1 MLQPQAKPLSQPIL
15 DMSIDEHY
23 DDFMRGIDEFNRRE
37 FFECHDTW
45 EHIWQET
52 TGADKLFLQGIIH
65 AAVGL
70 YHFTNGRW
78 KGAKSQLQKCTT
90 KLAGYH
96 PTYRGVDVAH
106 LTSTFTNEFLPA
118 IEKAATGEK
127 IIPPNFPTIILTSKP
142 DTTQAQLSAQLDQQR
157 VLFQNEI
164 EALKRERDALK
175 ETLKAEQEKFALT
188 LKRHLKSMEKKER
201 LLYGMIALLG
211 LTLFALIALR

>member
-1 MLQPQAKPLSQPIL
+1 
-15 DMSIDEHY
+15 MSIDEHY
-23 DDFMRGIDEFNRRE
+23 DDFLRGIDEFNRRE

-106 LTSTFTNEFLPA
+106 LTSTFTNEFLPV
-118 IEKAATGEK
+118 IEKATNGEK
-127 IIPPNFPTIILTSKP
+127 ITPPNFPTITLNTQPNLTQ
-142 DTTQAQLSAQLDQQR
+142 TNLAVQLDQQR

-164 EALKRERDALK
+164 EALKRERDSLK

-188 LKRHLKSMEKKER
+188 LKRHLKSAKKKER
-201 LLYGMIALLG
+201 ILYGIVALLG
-211 LTLFALIALR
+211 LTLCALLVSR

>member
-1 MLQPQAKPLSQPIL
+1 M
-15 DMSIDEHY
+15 IDEHY
-23 DDFMRGIDEFNRRE
+23 DDFLRGIDEFNRRE

-52 TGADKLFLQGIIH
+52 TGADKLFLQGMIH

-96 PTYRGVDVAH
+96 PTYRGVDVAY
-106 LTSTFTNEFLPA
+106 LIATFTNEFLPA
-118 IEKAATGEK
+118 IEKASTGEK
-127 IIPPNFPTIILTSKP
+127 ITPPHFPTITIKSQP
-142 DTTQAQLSAQLDQQR
+142 NTTQSDLAAQLDQQR

-164 EALKRERDALK
+164 EALKRERDDLK
-175 ETLKAEQEKFALT
+175 EKLKAEQEKFALT
-188 LKRHLKSMEKKER
+188 LKRHLKSAEKKER
-201 LLYGMIALLG
+201 LLYGIIALLG
-211 LTLFALIALR
+211 LTLFVLNAWR

>member
-15 DMSIDEHY
+15 NMSIDEHY
-23 DDFMRGIDEFNRRE
+23 DDFLRGIDEFNRRE

-90 KLAGYH
+90 KLAAYH
-96 PTYRGVDVAH
+96 PTYRGVDVAL

-118 IEKAATGEK
+118 IEKAANGEK
-127 IIPPNFPTIILTSKP
+127 IIPPNFPTITLKSQP
-142 DTTQAQLSAQLDQQR
+142 NTTQSDLAAQLDQQR

-164 EALKRERDALK
+164 EALKRERDDLK
-175 ETLKAEQEKFALT
+175 EKLKAEQEKFAIT
-188 LKRHLKSMEKKER
+188 LKRHLKSSEKKTR
-201 LLYGMIALLG
+201 LFSIAIALLV
-211 LTLFALIALR
+211 LALLWLSLAR

>member
-1 MLQPQAKPLSQPIL
+1 
-15 DMSIDEHY
+15 MSIDEHY
-23 DDFMRGIDEFNRRE
+23 DDFLRGIDEFNRRD

-90 KLAGYH
+90 KLAAYH

-118 IEKAATGEK
+118 IEKATIGEK
-127 IIPPNFPTIILTSKP
+127 IITPNFPTIKLTSKP
-142 DTTQAQLSAQLDQQR
+142 DTTQTQLSAQLDQQR

-164 EALKRERDALK
+164 EALKRERDSLK
-175 ETLKAEQEKFALT
+175 ATLKAEQEKFTLT
-188 LKRHLKSMEKKER
+188 LKRYLKSTEKKER

>member
-1 MLQPQAKPLSQPIL
+1 
-15 DMSIDEHY
+15 MSIDEHY
-23 DDFMRGIDEFNRRE
+23 DDFLRGIDEFNRRD

-90 KLAGYH
+90 KLAAYH

-118 IEKAATGEK
+118 IEKATTGEK
-127 IIPPNFPTIILTSKP
+127 IITPNFPTIKLTSKP
-142 DTTQAQLSAQLDQQR
+142 DTTQTQLSAQLDQQR

-164 EALKRERDALK
+164 EALKRERDSLK
-175 ETLKAEQEKFALT
+175 ATLKAEQEKFTLT
-188 LKRHLKSMEKKER
+188 LKRYLKSTEKKER